1 MKIVYVIHGSDNDG
15 TLGAFNR
22 KSDAL
27 DNAIA
32 YVGDNAVIDGDDSCW
47 HFNVYGDRRNASI
60 QLIPLDVE
68 LTVPHA

>member
-32 YVGDNAVIDGDDSCW
+32 YVGDNAKVDPDTERCW

-60 QLIPLDVE
+60 QMIPLDVE
-68 LTVPHA
+68 LTI

>member
-1 MKIVYVIHGSDNDG
+1 MQVIYVIHGSDNDG

-32 YVGDNAVIDGDDSCW
+32 YVGDNAKVDPDQNVW
-47 HFNVYGDRRNASI
+47 HFNIYGDRRNASI
-60 QLIPLDVE
+60 QMIPLDVE
-68 LTVPHA
+68 LTVPA

>member
-1 MKIVYVIHGSDNDG
+1 MKVVYVIHGSDNDG

-32 YVGDNAVIDGDDSCW
+32 YVGDNAHVEPHENAW
-47 HFNVYGDRRNASI
+47 HFIIMGDRRNASI
-60 QLIPLDVE
+60 QMIPLDVE
-68 LTVPHA
+68 LTVPA